1 VTAVVI
7 GTSTGGPNALAQIV
21 PALPADLPVPVLL
34 VQHMPPIFTKM
45 MAERLDKQSAISVQ
59 EVEPGVV
66 PEPGHVYIAAGGSH
80 MVVSRSQHEISID
93 LDDGPPENSCKPAV
107 DVLFRSAAALWGSGL
122 LAVVLT
128 GMGQD
133 GLVGAKAIT
142 AAGGSVIAQDEASS
156 VVWGMPGAVVKAGL
170 ASDVVALDDV
180 AGAIVRRVMRGSLGK
195 GPVFAQARS
204 GTEA

>member
-1 VTAVVI
+1 
-7 GTSTGGPNALAQIV
+7 
-21 PALPADLPVPVLL
+21 
-34 VQHMPPIFTKM
+34 
-45 MAERLDKQSAISVQ
+45 
-59 EVEPGVV
+59 
-66 PEPGHVYIAAGGSH
+66 
-80 MVVSRSQHEISID
+80 
-93 LDDGPPENSCKPAV
+93 
-107 DVLFRSAAALWGSGL
+107 L